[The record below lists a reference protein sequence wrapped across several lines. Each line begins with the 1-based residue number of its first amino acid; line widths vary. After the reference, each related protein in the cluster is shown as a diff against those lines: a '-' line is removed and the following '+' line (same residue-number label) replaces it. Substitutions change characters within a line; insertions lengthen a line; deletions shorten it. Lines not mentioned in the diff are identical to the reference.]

1 MERKVITSML
11 TGYLISMLPVWE
23 IGSRIQAIM
32 LTLAISVCA
41 FIFMLW
47 IEDIFENIKKT
58 LTLADV
64 RAKKKK
70 TTFVNSIRDLKRN
83 VKEDY
88 MLKSDFNGYEEFM
101 KKIGEAT
108 KEAGS
113 GELLKLVFERQTMWL
128 NKIADAIFPTPDGD
142 MPFIINALEIIA
154 KDMRKDNPETE
165 LVVAHFREAMEFEAH
180 HIDAPGNMT
189 EAAAKTYCEVKKKQH
204 GIM

>member
-64 RAKKKK
+64 GAQ
-70 TTFVNSIRDLKRN
+70 KRKN
-83 VKEDY
+83 N
-88 MLKSDFNGYEEFM
+88 F
-101 KKIGEAT
+101 
-108 KEAGS
+108 
-113 GELLKLVFERQTMWL
+113 
-128 NKIADAIFPTPDGD
+128 
-142 MPFIINALEIIA
+142 
-154 KDMRKDNPETE
+154 
-165 LVVAHFREAMEFEAH
+165 
-180 HIDAPGNMT
+180 
-189 EAAAKTYCEVKKKQH
+189 C
-204 GIM
+204 

>member
-64 RAKKKK
+64 GAKKKK
-70 TTFVNSIRDLKRN
+70 TTFVNSIRNLKRN

-128 NKIADAIFPTPDGD
+128 NKIADAIFPAPDGD

-154 KDMRKDNPETE
+154 KDMRKDNPEAE

>member
-1 MERKVITSML
+1 
-11 TGYLISMLPVWE
+11 
-23 IGSRIQAIM
+23 
-32 LTLAISVCA
+32 
-41 FIFMLW
+41 
-47 IEDIFENIKKT
+47 
-58 LTLADV
+58 
-64 RAKKKK
+64 
-70 TTFVNSIRDLKRN
+70 
-83 VKEDY
+83 

-128 NKIADAIFPTPDGD
+128 NKIADAIFPAPNGD

-189 EAAAKTYCEVKKKQH
+189 EAAAKTYCEVEKKQH

>member
-1 MERKVITSML
+1 
-11 TGYLISMLPVWE
+11 
-23 IGSRIQAIM
+23 
-32 LTLAISVCA
+32 
-41 FIFMLW
+41 
-47 IEDIFENIKKT
+47 
-58 LTLADV
+58 
-64 RAKKKK
+64 
-70 TTFVNSIRDLKRN
+70 
-83 VKEDY
+83 

-180 HIDAPGNMT
+180 HIDTPGNMT
-189 EAAAKTYCEVKKKQH
+189 EAAAKTYCEVKKKRH

>member
-64 RAKKKK
+64 GAKKKK
-70 TTFVNSIRDLKRN
+70 TTFVNSIRNLKRN

-113 GELLKLVFERQTMWL
+113 GELLKLAFERQTMWL
-128 NKIADAIFPTPDGD
+128 NKIADAIFPAPNGD

>member
-64 RAKKKK
+64 GA
-70 TTFVNSIRDLKRN
+70 
-83 VKEDY
+83 
-88 MLKSDFNGYEEFM
+88 
-101 KKIGEAT
+101 
-108 KEAGS
+108 
-113 GELLKLVFERQTMWL
+113 Q
-128 NKIADAIFPTPDGD
+128 
-142 MPFIINALEIIA
+142 
-154 KDMRKDNPETE
+154 
-165 LVVAHFREAMEFEAH
+165 
-180 HIDAPGNMT
+180 
-189 EAAAKTYCEVKKKQH
+189 KKKQLL
-204 GIM
+204 

>member
-64 RAKKKK
+64 GAKKKK
-70 TTFVNSIRDLKRN
+70 TTFVNSIRNLKRN

-88 MLKSDFNGYEEFM
+88 MLKTDFNGYKEF
-101 KKIGEAT
+101 
-108 KEAGS
+108 KEKLANTS
-113 GELLKLVFERQTMWL
+113 GEENAKVCMERIQMWT
-128 NKIADAIFPTPDGD
+128 NKFTDMINPLPAGD
-142 MPFIINALEIIA
+142 TAFVIVALETIA
-154 KDMRKDNPETE
+154 KTLRGGRAEESFLADMLKIIIGAESKTTT
-165 LVVAHFREAMEFEAH
+165 VKG
-180 HIDAPGNMT
+180 DANTT
-189 EAAAKTYCEVKKKQH
+189 EAAVRTYAESLKK
-204 GIM
+204 

>member
-41 FIFMLW
+41 FVFMLW
-47 IEDIFENIKKT
+47 IEDIFENIKK
-58 LTLADV
+58 DSHV
-64 RAKKKK
+64 GRRGSQKEK
-70 TTFVNSIRDLKRN
+70 TTFVNSIRNLKRN

-128 NKIADAIFPTPDGD
+128 NKIADAIFPAPNGD

-180 HIDAPGNMT
+180 HIDTPGNMT

>member
-47 IEDIFENIKKT
+47 IEDIFENIKK
-58 LTLADV
+58 DSHV
-64 RAKKKK
+64 GRRGSQKEK
-70 TTFVNSIRDLKRN
+70 TTFVNSIRNLKRN

-108 KEAGS
+108 KETGS

-128 NKIADAIFPTPDGD
+128 NKIADAIFPAPDGD
-142 MPFIINALEIIA
+142 LPFIINALEIIA

>member
-64 RAKKKK
+64 GAKKKK
-70 TTFVNSIRDLKRN
+70 TTFVNSIRNLKRN

-128 NKIADAIFPTPDGD
+128 NKIADAIFPASNGD

-165 LVVAHFREAMEFEAH
+165 LVVAHFRETMEFEAH

>member
-47 IEDIFENIKKT
+47 IEDIFENIKKDSHV
-58 LTLADV
+58 ADV
-64 RAKKKK
+64 GAKKKK
-70 TTFVNSIRDLKRN
+70 TTFINSIRNLKRN

-128 NKIADAIFPTPDGD
+128 NKIADAIFPAPNGD

>member
-47 IEDIFENIKKT
+47 IEDIFENIKK
-58 LTLADV
+58 DSHV
-64 RAKKKK
+64 GRRGSQKEK
-70 TTFVNSIRDLKRN
+70 TTFVNSIRNLKRN

-128 NKIADAIFPTPDGD
+128 NKIADAIFPAPNGD

-180 HIDAPGNMT
+180 HIDTPGNMT